1 MSCPPGWG
9 PAVTASVTIR
19 LSTGGKLLAFPGRM
33 RLAEGMRIERWD
45 PGDTATA
52 MACYE
57 VFLGAHAAD
66 EPIEPP
72 ESAGTFCTLLAKGQ
86 QRMPSEAWTAA
97 PADGAIAGFYL
108 LGLPDL
114 ENKDRAW
121 VLPYVHPAARRR
133 GTGRELVR
141 HAAAQ
146 AAAHGRSFLDGVALA
161 GTAGDAFARAM
172 GATLAIEE
180 VRRVQDLRK
189 IPPGLVASLRETA
202 ARAAA
207 GYSLVTWTGPVPEEY
222 LGQVAG
228 VYNAFRDAPRGEGH
242 EGSVWDSDR
251 IRERAGVLLR
261 AGYLRGYAVAA
272 IADATGE
279 MAAITEMAI
288 DPEHPE
294 WAHQQLTAVT
304 RPHRGHR
311 LGLLVKTV
319 MLEWLASAEPKVER
333 VATGNAASNGHMIA
347 VNEALG
353 YEVVEPGYRHC
364 ELAVAAIR

>member
-1 MSCPPGWG
+1 MSRAGGSGRQGADIRDHPVIDG
-9 PAVTASVTIR
+9 R

-33 RLAEGMRIERWD
+33 RLAETMRIERWD

-52 MACYE
+52 MAC
-57 VFLGAHAAD
+57 HAAD
-66 EPIEPP
+66 EPVEPP
-72 ESAGTFCTLLAKGQ
+72 ESAGTFCTLLAKGH

-97 PADGAIAGFYL
+97 PGVGGAVAGFYL
-108 LGLPDL
+108 LELPDL

-121 VLPYVHPAARRR
+121 LLPYVHPAARRR

-141 HAAAQ
+141 HAAAR
-146 AAAHGRSFLDGVALA
+146 AAEHGRSFLDGLALA
-161 GTAGDAFARAM
+161 GSAGDAFARAM

-189 IPPGLVASLRETA
+189 IAPGLVASLRETA

-207 GYSLVTWTGPVPEEY
+207 GYSLVAWTGPVPDEY

-228 VYNAFRDAPRGEGH
+228 VYNAFQDAPRGEGR
-242 EGSVWDSDR
+242 EAAVWDADR
-251 IRERAGVLLR
+251 IGERTGVLLH

-272 IADATGE
+272 IADVTGE
-279 MAAITEMAI
+279 MAAITEIAI
-288 DPEHPE
+288 NPEHPD
-294 WAHQQLTAVT
+294 WAFQQLTAVT

-311 LGLLVKTV
+311 LGLLVKTA
-319 MLEWLASAEPKVER
+319 MLEWLASAEPRVER
-333 VATGNAASNGHMIA
+333 VATSNAASNEHMIA

-364 ELAVAAIR
+364 ELAVAEVR